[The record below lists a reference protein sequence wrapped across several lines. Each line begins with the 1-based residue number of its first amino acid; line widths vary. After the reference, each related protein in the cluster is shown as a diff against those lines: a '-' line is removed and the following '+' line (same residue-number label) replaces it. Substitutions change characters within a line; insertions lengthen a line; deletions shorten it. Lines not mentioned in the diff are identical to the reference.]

1 MNDIKLEIGQ
11 TYILESPQRTIFSC
25 RMLDLP
31 REFVRITITTENRWW
46 YFSDE
51 LKISKKNQK
60 IYWVENKDKTDYQLR
75 LDLTYEVEVEGNK
88 VYTFTK
94 AKK

>member
-11 TYILESPQRTIFSC
+11 TYILESPQRTVFGFN

-31 REFVRITITTENRWW
+31 REFVRITITAENRWW

-60 IYWVENKDKTDYQLR
+60 IYWVELDGDKTDYQLR
-75 LDLTYEVEVEGNK
+75 LDLTYEVEGNTA
-88 VYTFTK
+88 YIFTK